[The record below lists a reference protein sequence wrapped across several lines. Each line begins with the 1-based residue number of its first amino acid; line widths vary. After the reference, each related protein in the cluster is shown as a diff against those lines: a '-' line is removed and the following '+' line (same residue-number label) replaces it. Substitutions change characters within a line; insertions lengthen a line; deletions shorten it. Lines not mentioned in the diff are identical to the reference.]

1 MIILRITTKIT
12 IIYVFRPEIPVLIP
26 VLPSETAPANVQTA
40 DVFLLQP
47 QSSST
52 LAQREGDR
60 LAARLTDIAMERST
74 HAINR

>member
-1 MIILRITTKIT
+1 M
-12 IIYVFRPEIPVLIP
+12 FFVLKSQFSSQFFP
-26 VLPSETAPANVQTA
+26 QKTAPANVQTA

>member
-1 MIILRITTKIT
+1 MIISSITTKST
-12 IIYVFRPEIPVLIP
+12 IIDVFHPEEIQEIP